1 MPDNAMQSV
10 AGGGQVGEVRT
21 AADDAAC
28 GVLAHHADPQICE
41 ILGGA
46 VGECERRD
54 GAVEWFL
61 TAYSDSRTANS
72 GREVRGSP
80 WLLMDREGLD

>member
-1 MPDNAMQSV
+1 MPANARRSV
-10 AGGGQVGEVRT
+10 SGGQVGEVRT
-21 AADDAAC
+21 PADDAAC

-41 ILGGA
+41 ILDGA

-61 TAYSDSRTANS
+61 TDCSDSRTGNS
-72 GREVRGSP
+72 GRDAEGRRGC
-80 WLLMDREGLD
+80 